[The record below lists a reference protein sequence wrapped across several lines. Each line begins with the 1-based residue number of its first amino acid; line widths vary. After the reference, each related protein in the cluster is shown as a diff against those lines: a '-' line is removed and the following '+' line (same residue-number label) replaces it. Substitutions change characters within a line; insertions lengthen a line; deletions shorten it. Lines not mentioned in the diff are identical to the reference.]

1 MKASKL
7 FFVSI
12 LLLLVTGCGKR
23 QLNAV
28 DYVHYVQADK
38 NHLKKAVKM
47 QDMEFDIQYKPYD
60 YIVLLESRNDPAY
73 DREKRMKQ
81 LAGTAWFNISFRK
94 TNTEI
99 SALKEGA
106 TSLNDYD
113 QRLNYFLNYASK
125 DIVLIYGSDTLKPV
139 SYLFENNYNVGP
151 VETMVVGF
159 VFPGKDT
166 VPLKDMQINY
176 YDRLFHNGIIKA
188 SFSAETLK
196 DIPNLLNTNNKI

>member
-1 MKASKL
+1 MKVGKL
-7 FFVSI
+7 FVVSI
-12 LLLLVTGCGKR
+12 FLLSTTGCGKR
-23 QLNAV
+23 QLNAA
-28 DYVHYVQADK
+28 DYLHYVQEDK
-38 NHLKKAVKM
+38 NHLKKEVKM

-81 LAGTAWFNISFRK
+81 LAGTAWFNISFHK

-106 TSLNDYD
+106 TSLDDYD

-125 DIVLIYGSDTLKPV
+125 DIVLVYGGDTLKPV

-159 VFPGKDT
+159 VFPGKDPA
-166 VPLKDMQINY
+166 PLKDMQISY

-188 SFSAETLK
+188 SFSSETLK

>member
-7 FFVSI
+7 FIAAVV
-12 LLLLVTGCGKR
+12 LLSFISCGK
-23 QLNAV
+23 QTLNTA
-28 DYVHYVQADK
+28 DYVRYIQDDK
-38 NHLKKAVKM
+38 NHLKKAVKV

-60 YIVLLESRNDPAY
+60 YIVLLESHNNAAY
-73 DREKRMKQ
+73 DKTKRLKQ
-81 LAGTAWFNISFRK
+81 LAGTAWFNISFHK
-94 TNTEI
+94 TSTEM
-99 SALKEGA
+99 SALKDGA
-106 TSLNDYD
+106 MSLDDYD
-113 QRLNYFLNYASK
+113 QRLNYFLNYAAK
-125 DIVLIYGSDTLKPV
+125 DITLVYGGDTLKPI

-159 VFPGKDT
+159 IFPDKDPR
-166 VPLKDMQINY
+166 PLKDMQISY